1 MGIRK
6 NKIKHDKTGWEIS
19 SFVFSL
25 VSLILG
31 ILTLI
36 LLCRNLE
43 IQSYQTFIDLFDGGK
58 RFVGGYEFHKPNSS
72 ERDAN
77 YFLDLN
83 DDKTVELWIPHS
95 YDKPEMIK
103 GNWEL
108 QLFGENC
115 VIITLSKPAILVL
128 GSTYYGNAFR
138 LYIKD
143 GLIYGTRDAMQ
154 AVDYTQATKMKK
166 VY

>member
-1 MGIRK
+1 MRIRK
-6 NKIKHDKTGWEIS
+6 NRIKPDKKEWGIS
-19 SFVFSL
+19 SFIFSL

-36 LLCRNLE
+36 LLCKYLE

-58 RFVGGYEFHKPNSS
+58 RFVGGYEFYKPNSTGK
-72 ERDAN
+72 DAN
-77 YFLDLN
+77 YLLDLN
-83 DDKTVELWIPHS
+83 DDKTAELWIPYS
-95 YDKPEMIK
+95 YDKPKMIK

-108 QLFGENC
+108 QLFGGNC

-138 LYIKD
+138 LYMKD
-143 GLIYGTRDAMQ
+143 GFIYGTRDAMQ
-154 AVDYTQATKMKK
+154 AVDYTQATRMKK